1 MNQDKPYAIGIDL
14 GGTKIIAAIVD
25 EHGNILR
32 QANAATQTEEAAQA
46 VIGRI
51 GDLVQTVLDESG
63 INLSRIRG
71 IGIATA
77 GIIDTQRQM
86 VIFASNLNWS
96 DVPIGAILQERFG
109 VAVQLINDANA
120 AAVAEWAFGSARGT
134 KDLIYVTVSTG
145 VGAGIISGGRLITG
159 VGDSAGEFGHISL
172 DPEGPLCVCGNRG
185 CLENYT
191 SGLALASRAREQLLQ
206 GATSSLLVENG
217 NDLSRITAKEVG
229 EAAVR
234 GDLLSMTLMKEAG
247 YYLGVGLTNLI
258 HLFNPQVIVMGGGV
272 MKNGQLLLAE
282 AKNVIRERSISRMA
296 NQASIQLTTIG
307 AEAGVLGAAGMYY
320 PSEREMVEV

>member
-1 MNQDKPYAIGIDL
+1 M
-14 GGTKIIAAIVD
+14 AAIVD
-25 EHGNILR
+25 HQGNILN
-32 QANAATQTEEAAQA
+32 QANAATQTEEAAET
-46 VIGRI
+46 VIRRI
-51 GDLVQTVLDESG
+51 GDLVQAVLDESG
-63 INLSRIRG
+63 IGISRIRG

-77 GIIDTQRQM
+77 GIIDTERQM

-96 DVPIGAILQERFG
+96 DVPIGSMLEDRFG
-109 VAVQLINDANA
+109 VSVQLINDANA
-120 AAVAEWAFGSARGT
+120 AAVAEWAFGNARGT

-172 DPEGPLCVCGNRG
+172 DPEGPLCACGNRG

-191 SGLALASRAREQLLQ
+191 SGIALANMAREQLLN
-206 GATSSLLVENG
+206 GATSSLLADNR
-217 NDLSRITAKEVG
+217 NDLSRITAKEIG
-229 EAAVR
+229 EAAAR
-234 GDLLSMTLMKEAG
+234 GDIMSMTLMKEAG

-258 HLFNPQVIVMGGGV
+258 HLFNPQVIVIGGGV
-272 MKNGQLLLAE
+272 MKNGEMLLAE

-296 NQASIQLTTIG
+296 NQASIQLTAIG